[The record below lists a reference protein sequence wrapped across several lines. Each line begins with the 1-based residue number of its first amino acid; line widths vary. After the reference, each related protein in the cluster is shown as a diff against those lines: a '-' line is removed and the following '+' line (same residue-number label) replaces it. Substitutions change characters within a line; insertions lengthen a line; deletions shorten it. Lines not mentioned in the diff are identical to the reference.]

1 MSQYAVSGRYQT
13 RDGYQ
18 QFVKTVTAP
27 NAEVARERV
36 YSRLGSEHGLKRTQV
51 ELDDAEPAEEADAEV
66 GA

>member
-18 QFVKTVTAP
+18 SFTKTVTAE
-27 NAEVARERV
+27 NADVAAERV

-51 ELDDAEPAEEADAEV
+51 DLDGAEPVEDEEVAA
-66 GA
+66 